1 MNRKIIL
8 KWKIRKIVKAIKK
21 YDSKTQ
27 NESIFQIKNVL
38 RNVCVSD
45 DQRKKYIDLVY
56 RSFKEKGL
64 V

>member
-8 KWKIRKIVKAIKK
+8 KWKIRKIVRAIKK

-27 NESIFQIKNVL
+27 NESILQIKNVL

>member
-8 KWKIRKIVKAIKK
+8 KWKIRKIVRAIKK
-21 YDSKTQ
+21 YDSETQ
-27 NESIFQIKNVL
+27 NESILQIKNVL

>member
-8 KWKIRKIVKAIKK
+8 KWKIRKIVRAIKK
-21 YDSKTQ
+21 YDSETQ
-27 NESIFQIKNVL
+27 NESILQIKNVL
-38 RNVCVSD
+38 HNVCVSD
-45 DQRKKYIDLVY
+45 DQRNKYIDLVY

>member
-27 NESIFQIKNVL
+27 NESILQIKNVF

>member
-8 KWKIRKIVKAIKK
+8 KWKIRKIVGAIKK

-27 NESIFQIKNVL
+27 NKSILQIKNVL

>member
-27 NESIFQIKNVL
+27 NESILQIKNVL
-38 RNVCVSD
+38 HNVCVSIVA
-45 DQRKKYIDLVY
+45 QLSRHKFNLFIMN
-56 RSFKEKGL
+56 
-64 V
+64 

>member
-27 NESIFQIKNVL
+27 NESILQIKNVL
-38 RNVCVSD
+38 HNVCVSD
-45 DQRKKYIDLVY
+45 EQRKKYIDLVY

>member
-8 KWKIRKIVKAIKK
+8 KWKIRKIVRAIKK
-21 YDSKTQ
+21 YDSETQ
-27 NESIFQIKNVL
+27 NESILQIKNVL

-56 RSFKEKGL
+56 RSFKEKWL

>member
-8 KWKIRKIVKAIKK
+8 KWKIRKIVRAIKK
-21 YDSKTQ
+21 YDSETQ
-27 NESIFQIKNVL
+27 NESILQIKNVL

-56 RSFKEKGL
+56 RSFKEKGF

>member
-1 MNRKIIL
+1 MIRKIIL
-8 KWKIRKIVKAIKK
+8 KWKIRKIIKAIKK
-21 YDSKTQ
+21 CDSKTQ
-27 NESIFQIKNVL
+27 NESILQIKKVL